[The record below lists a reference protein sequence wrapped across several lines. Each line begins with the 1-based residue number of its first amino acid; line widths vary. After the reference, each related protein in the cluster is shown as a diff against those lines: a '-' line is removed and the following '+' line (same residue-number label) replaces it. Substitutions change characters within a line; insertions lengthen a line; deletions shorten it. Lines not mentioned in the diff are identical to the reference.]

1 MMKRPVHASRAGAL
15 LLCATAVLLTAQ
27 DASAQ
32 GTAQP
37 AYESAFVQ
45 VRGIR
50 MHYLDFGGSGLP
62 VIFLHGGHGDARNFV
77 DFAPRFADGYR
88 VLALD
93 RRGKGQSEMVDW
105 GYGTAAQAEDVLGFM
120 DALGL
125 ERPVLIGFHRPV
137 ATMTYLAEHHP
148 DRLTGVVYLAHEGPA
163 IDSRRDPAV
172 AEFSEMAIRTAC
184 DWDEETRG
192 RETQRDGYRPH
203 FIDDPGFRIA
213 VPALSFANAAGT
225 RYPADF
231 DLLGFFLR
239 GGATREW
246 CDPAAKA
253 YFSALAADTA
263 RADELRSRMADRA
276 GAAHLAAFER
286 AFGSQ
291 MTVLRLDVPAVTGY
305 EVERSP
311 DLIYPHIRR
320 FLEGRQELEE
330 G

>member
-1 MMKRPVHASRAGAL
+1 MMKPPVHASRAGAL

-172 AEFSEMAIRTAC
+172 LKVDAEGAL
-184 DWDEETRG
+184 G
-192 RETQRDGYRPH
+192 RLGLEGHLSAQRSNGLRAMVA
-203 FIDDPGFRIA
+203 RLRELA
-213 VPALSFANAAGT
+213 EAAAAG
-225 RYPADF
+225 
-231 DLLGFFLR
+231 
-239 GGATREW
+239 
-246 CDPAAKA
+246 
-253 YFSALAADTA
+253 
-263 RADELRSRMADRA
+263 
-276 GAAHLAAFER
+276 
-286 AFGSQ
+286 
-291 MTVLRLDVPAVTGY
+291 
-305 EVERSP
+305 
-311 DLIYPHIRR
+311 
-320 FLEGRQELEE
+320 
-330 G
+330 